1 MEIINIIDRL
11 DALVNTSRK
20 VPGTRNRMVD
30 ADKTMELVAQL
41 RLAIPQDV
49 RAALEVIERKDAI
62 LGQAQFDA
70 KRTKSAAEEEFK
82 ARLDQ
87 SDVMTAARSQADQ
100 MLDDADRKASRLV
113 EQAEAES
120 KNNRAEVDAYVV
132 QALRSLEQELTSV
145 LGTVRRGLD
154 TVGATIR
161 V

>member
-113 EQAEAES
+113 EQAEAAS

>member
-100 MLDDADRKASRLV
+100 MLDDANRKASRLV